1 MDDAH
6 LDMDDSERN
15 QDRLKIHLSLGS
27 NVGDREE
34 HLASAIKML
43 KMFPDTEIVVLSD
56 MYLAD
61 PVGEKLNGY
70 FLNVVACIETNLKL
84 YEIHK
89 GLLEIEQILGK
100 AKSPEN
106 GNRTIDIDIIFAGD
120 FAGTYNDLRIPHPE
134 YKRRDFVLMPLRE
147 IEETLTEKQRGN
159 VRRYLEREKEPDAP
173 LCLRYKK
180 MVY

>member
-1 MDDAH
+1 MNSA
-6 LDMDDSERN
+6 SEINDKLR
-15 QDRLKIHLSLGS
+15 IHLSLGS
-27 NVGDREE
+27 NVGNREE
-34 HLASAIKML
+34 HLASAIRLL
-43 KMFPDTEIVVLSD
+43 KMFPDTEIVALSD
-56 MYLAD
+56 LYLAD

-70 FLNVVACIETNLKL
+70 FLNIAVCIETDLML
-84 YEIHK
+84 YEIRN

-106 GNRTIDIDIIFAGD
+106 GDRTIDIDIIFAGD
-120 FAGTYNDLRIPHPE
+120 IKGMYNDLRIPHPE
-134 YKRRDFVLMPLRE
+134 YQRRDFVLMPLRE

-159 VRRYLEREKEPDAP
+159 VRRHLEREKEPDVP